1 MRIFSIAYI
10 PNLNITHWALSI
22 IFAVVLTSSAKCHA
36 QTTPGKPF
44 SELPENTQF
53 LIRDITTPPSPHN
66 RYGCYS
72 TPMYYLMTKGY
83 SYDGTLDQEP
93 GKRCYSNM
101 RDKEGPNYGNWKLD
115 RNRPDW
121 QEVLIRNWAELG
133 LNNTHLNIY
142 CENGS
147 LILTDSY
154 RKAIEDFVKL
164 SEKHGLKVGVR
175 LDALGSY
182 VAWEMNPDNP
192 DNQIEEYIGWVK
204 QIAEILKGK
213 TAYYVLGDEMTLY
226 KKDAEDIDIIADPDN
241 PDDQIATR
249 KASKL
254 DPKKWTPEK
263 YLQYFKRV
271 STTIKSVDSNAIV
284 SMFAASSGEWFN
296 ILYLLKIGYAQY
308 GDAVAINYYNYQDVP
323 RFFDDAKKLA
333 PNLIFLSNG
342 VGYTSTATAQP
353 RYPQGDP
360 YSKLPTEE
368 AHGNVVAKNM
378 FAWWDLGA
386 ATAPYYITLRN
397 WVINDKIYPR
407 WFGFFGF
414 EDYVIDKNDN
424 MTVKRYPGW
433 YAFQTIAHTFYNRDQ
448 FIKPEFEVASSTDL
462 TMFRAYQHKLS
473 NGSELLLML
482 WNDKGAISTT
492 INIASHLYRYPVKIS
507 TFNYNTW
514 ADIPY
519 NFNAAGCTIKL
530 DVDQDPLIIRLV
542 NIQTKKID

>member
-1 MRIFSIAYI
+1 MKSSIVLHLTFTI
-10 PNLNITHWALSI
+10 VI
-22 IFAVVLTSSAKCHA
+22 AVILASNTTCQA
-36 QTTPGKPF
+36 QSTPGIVF
-44 SELPENTQF
+44 SKLPEITQYR
-53 LIRDITTPPSPHN
+53 IRDLTAPPAPQD

-83 SYDGTLDQEP
+83 TYDGSQDQEP
-93 GKRCYSNM
+93 SKRCYSHM
-101 RDKEGPNYGNWKLD
+101 RDKEGPNYGIWKLD

-121 QEVLIRNWAELG
+121 QEVMIRNWAELG

-142 CENGS
+142 CENNS

-164 SEKHGLKVGVR
+164 SVKHGLKVGVR
-175 LDALGSY
+175 LDALGGY

-192 DNQIEEYIGWVK
+192 NNQIDDYIVWVRE
-204 QIAEILKGK
+204 IVNILKGQ
-213 TAYYVLGDEMTLY
+213 TVYYVLGDEMTLHNNDT
-226 KKDAEDIDIIADPDN
+226 KNIDATIDADN

-249 KASKL
+249 QASKL

-271 STTIKSVDSNAIV
+271 SAAIKSVDSNATV

-296 ILYLLKIGYAQY
+296 ILYLLKIGYAEY

-353 RYPQGDP
+353 RYPLGDP

-368 AHGNVVAKNM
+368 GHGKVIAKNM

-397 WVINDKIYPR
+397 WIKDDKIYPR

-414 EDYVIDKNDN
+414 EDYVIDKNDH

-433 YAFQTIAHTFYNRDQ
+433 YAFQTIAHTFYNRHQ
-448 FIKPEFEVASSTDL
+448 FIKPEFKVTSSTNL
-462 TMFRAYQHKLS
+462 TMFRAYQHQLT

-482 WNDKGAISTT
+482 WNDKGPTSTT
-492 INIASHLYRYPVKIS
+492 ITIGSDRYHYPVQIS

-514 ADIPY
+514 TDIVHNY
-519 NFNAAGCTIKL
+519 NETGCSITL
-530 DVDQDPLIIRLV
+530 NVDQEPLIIRLI
-542 NIQTKKID
+542 NLPTAKSN